1 MRQQGLTLYGSP
13 KAILF
18 SYSPMEQDEIIHC
31 LACEMLPMGNL
42 MGEELVRWSQ
52 ENFAQYDIARVYAS
66 DRCLLEIS
74 QMKGEILTER
84 LNLEAVELFFLELLM
99 MQEAAIAR
107 VSDRTY
113 DLFRE
118 GLYREDSS
126 GSQEKL
132 FSLSQEAASAVLFV
146 NFKKLRFPTVRIS
159 FKKIAERFGIAE
171 GLENYQTC
179 REMLEQMIAIN
190 TAEAEKA
197 DGDLMNLLLLFLTM
211 MQEMLA
217 DGRRVG
223 LDFWVCSAYRT
234 IEKQTALFEDKV
246 RRVTAELGLTG
257 EAAREKAGTEVA
269 FPGTSEHN
277 LGLAVDIVARDYQ
290 ILDEKQAQTAEAQWL
305 KENCWKYGFILRY
318 PTDKT
323 EETGII
329 FEPWHYRYVGEK
341 AAKEIMDQGICLE
354 EYLDAV
360 QGG

>member
-1 MRQQGLTLYGSP
+1 M
-13 KAILF
+13 
-18 SYSPMEQDEIIHC
+18 
-31 LACEMLPMGNL
+31 
-42 MGEELVRWSQ
+42 
-52 ENFAQYDIARVYAS
+52 
-66 DRCLLEIS
+66 
-74 QMKGEILTER
+74 
-84 LNLEAVELFFLELLM
+84 
-99 MQEAAIAR
+99 
-107 VSDRTY
+107 
-113 DLFRE
+113 
-118 GLYREDSS
+118 
-126 GSQEKL
+126 
-132 FSLSQEAASAVLFV
+132 
-146 NFKKLRFPTVRIS
+146 
-159 FKKIAERFGIAE
+159 
-171 GLENYQTC
+171 
-179 REMLEQMIAIN
+179 
-190 TAEAEKA
+190 
-197 DGDLMNLLLLFLTM
+197 
-211 MQEMLA
+211 
-217 DGRRVG
+217 
-223 LDFWVCSAYRT
+223 
-234 IEKQTALFEDKV
+234 KQTALFEDKV